1 MIITTKLLILIVL
14 MSCPKHIMASQIR
27 ELVRIASNKV
37 IYQRALVPHPFSI
50 MKDRVLLLQMEE
62 ASGLHTVFKSLLHH
76 S

>member
-1 MIITTKLLILIVL
+1 MIITTKLIILNVL

-27 ELVRIASNKV
+27 ELVHIASNKA

>member
-1 MIITTKLLILIVL
+1 MIITTKLIILNVL

>member
-1 MIITTKLLILIVL
+1 

>member
-1 MIITTKLLILIVL
+1 MIITTKLIILNVL

-27 ELVRIASNKV
+27 ELVHIASNKV